1 MIRSLGEETPAVPD
15 SAFVN
20 ETAYVVGDV
29 TLGEKSS
36 VWPFVCIRGD
46 IGPTTVGNRSNVQDH
61 SMLHE
66 AEIGDGVTLGHNVTV
81 DQATVEDN
89 CLVGIGASVL
99 RGATVGEGSIVAAGA
114 VVREGQEVPPGSLAY
129 GVPAETREIDDTMQ
143 EQIPVYAQSYVD
155 NRGRWKE
162 EGGFDSRD

>member
-1 MIRSLGEETPAVPD
+1 MIRSLGGETPAVPD

-46 IGPTTVGNRSNVQDH
+46 IGPTTVGDRSNVQDH

-99 RGATVGEGSIVAAGA
+99 RGATVREGSIVAAGA

-143 EQIPVYAQSYVD
+143 EQIPVYAQSYVE
-155 NRGRWKE
+155 NRATWKDA
-162 EGGFDSRD
+162 GGFDARD